1 MAQFR
6 RMEEDEVAA
15 MQPRPRKEGSDRR
28 KTIAQNYRASLQ
40 SYGPGDWVEVNL
52 DPDDNRDTVKARL
65 KRAADALGLKLM
77 FKRTRGERLRFQI
90 Q

>member
-6 RMEEDEVAA
+6 LLEKDEVAA
-15 MQPRPRKEGSDRR
+15 MQPRARKEGGDRR
-28 KTIAQNYRASLQ
+28 KLIAQTYRAHLQ
-40 SYGPGDWVEVNL
+40 SYEPGDWVEVNL

-65 KRAADALGLKLM
+65 KQAAEVLGIKLA